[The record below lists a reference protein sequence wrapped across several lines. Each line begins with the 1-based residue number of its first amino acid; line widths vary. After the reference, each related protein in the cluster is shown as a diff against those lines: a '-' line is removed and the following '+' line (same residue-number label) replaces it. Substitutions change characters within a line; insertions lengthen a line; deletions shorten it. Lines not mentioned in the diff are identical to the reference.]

1 MEIGLEHSPPSLLW
15 FVKYTSRIF
24 LKDLIFSLQWHK
36 EWCSKTYLDLRPGW
50 RLLRHLTNTAACLPI
65 RFGKTQPFFL
75 RNNGEK
81 CWPILARFSV
91 KLVTE
96 AQQTEQRS
104 LTFPRPTALTR
115 RRRICP
121 SLSKD
126 LNLPGFLCGGQEP
139 LSTSWIM
146 YGVKYVTVPPLLMQ
160 EVKFGSLL

>member
-1 MEIGLEHSPPSLLW
+1 MEDFILFTLVAEGMMW
-15 FVKYTSRIF
+15 
-24 LKDLIFSLQWHK
+24 QG
-36 EWCSKTYLDLRPGW
+36 TYLDLRPGW

-96 AQQTEQRS
+96 AQQTEQQS

-139 LSTSWIM
+139 LSTSCM
-146 YGVKYVTVPPLLMQ
+146 LPHVCYTATFPRPFHQMLMQ